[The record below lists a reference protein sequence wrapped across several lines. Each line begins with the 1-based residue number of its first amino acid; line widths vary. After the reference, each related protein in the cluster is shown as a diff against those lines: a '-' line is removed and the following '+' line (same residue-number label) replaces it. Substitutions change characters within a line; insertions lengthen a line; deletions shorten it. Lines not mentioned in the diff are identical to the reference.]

1 MIRYR
6 KLRDL
11 KSTMENIV
19 VDDILVVTLFEGIPE
34 LQEFTFIRNQEYDD
48 NNYYDNTRV
57 ASVNGHSYGYEGY
70 EEDAECSESCR
81 DPSTLPQI
89 PENKVSWV
97 EDVVGLVADK
107 YDYGEE
113 DITFKRED
121 FKREN
126 YVIHDGGTSKK
137 KGHVSKERFAERKY
151 FIAHLAGK
159 KLPDSFFLKID
170 LKYAL
175 YYALDHGRF
184 KSETEFRLF
193 ARRGEMENALEYARI
208 IKCRL
213 PEEVENF
220 FILDASEDDQSKLQ
234 DYVREFMQASA
245 AKAS

>member
-1 MIRYR
+1 
-6 KLRDL
+6 
-11 KSTMENIV
+11 MENLV
-19 VDDILVVTLFEGIPE
+19 VDDILVVTIFESIPE

-48 NNYYDNTRV
+48 NNYYDNTRLT
-57 ASVNGHSYGYEGY
+57 SVNGHSYGYEGY
-70 EEDAECSESCR
+70 EDEDTEYCES
-81 DPSTLPQI
+81 PSREPSVLPQV
-89 PENKVSWV
+89 PESKVSWI
-97 EDVVGLVADK
+97 EDVVSLVAEK
-107 YDYGEE
+107 YDYGED

-137 KGHVSKERFAERKY
+137 KGHVSKERFADRKY

-159 KLPDSFFLKID
+159 KLPDSFFLNIN

-184 KSETEFRLF
+184 KKETEFSLF
-193 ARRGEMENALEYARI
+193 ARRGEMQNALEYARI

-220 FILDASEDDQSKLQ
+220 FILDASEDDQSELQ
-234 DYVREFMQASA
+234 DYVREFMQSSA